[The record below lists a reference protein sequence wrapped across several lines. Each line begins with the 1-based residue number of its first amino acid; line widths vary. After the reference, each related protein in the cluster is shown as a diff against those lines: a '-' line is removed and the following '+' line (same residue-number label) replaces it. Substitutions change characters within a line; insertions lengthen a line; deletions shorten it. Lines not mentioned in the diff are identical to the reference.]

1 MKEVKRSVRFEAT
14 VTVVDADD
22 AEVVADQS
30 ASFATKAEAAAWIA
44 SFGTITRVVR
54 QEV

>member
-1 MKEVKRSVRFEAT
+1 MREKSVQFEAVVT
-14 VTVVDADD
+14 VTDALGENT
-22 AEVVADQS
+22 ATVRE
-30 ASFATKAEAAAWIA
+30 SFPTKAEAAAWIA